1 MDNALIAFEPNL
13 GLTLKLIIGVVI
25 PLAVGLVT
33 TKVTAS
39 GTKALLL
46 AGLSLVAGVLTEF
59 AAAVSA
65 GQTFELFASLAGAL
79 TIFLIAVGTH
89 YGLWKPVGASRA
101 LQAVGAREDGS
112 YKVSSLPD
120 VNPDYDLASG
130 PVVVGSRARAMVDG
144 VPISPSKVVLFAAN
158 PSDATAYRRAH
169 ERTFVGNR
177 AQTLSIYHLDGLRGY
192 NIDEILVTPMAD
204 AKLSDTGRREL
215 LRLAGLGGSEK
226 PIHYL
231 DD

>member
-33 TKVTAS
+33 TRVTAS

-46 AGLSLVAGVLTEF
+46 AALSLVAGVLTEF
-59 AAAVSA
+59 AAAVAA

-101 LQAVGAREDGS
+101 LQAVGATG
-112 YKVSSLPD
+112 LPD
-120 VNPDYDLASG
+120 VNPDYDLVPGGPDVRGESYSTPASA
-130 PVVVGSRARAMVDG
+130 PTA
-144 VPISPSKVVLFAAN
+144 PKVVLFAASPQDSTN
-158 PSDATAYRRAH
+158 YRRAH

-177 AQTLSIYHLDGLRGY
+177 AQTLSIYNLDALRGY
-192 NIDEILVTPMAD
+192 SIDEILVTPMANASLTD
-204 AKLSDTGRREL
+204 AQRAQLYTYAR
-215 LRLAGLGGSEK
+215 LGGSEN
-226 PIHYL
+226 PVHYL
-231 DD
+231 GS